1 MSNPE
6 DPEEVLAKK
15 WLVSLTS
22 DRKSVCRPKCDP
34 PDYVLNGDIAVEVT
48 RLSEQGRGTTSLP
61 SLHSLEEVVE
71 DVLKDLGPPGNGQ
84 SICVFWVYAPWPC
97 LPKKKRMKKQIRNA
111 LMPYTER
118 CAMPEKLRELSL
130 TGIAHLLLPC
140 GLSLRLVHRQSTD
153 DAPSFKFCGFSGMTG
168 EHVREKLLKDLERAV
183 VEKAKSVE
191 KAACKRGRSW
201 FDTYSR
207 WWLVLV
213 DRVFTSKT
221 FTFDGT
227 NEGKR
232 LLRDMTSLTQEL
244 ARTEGPSRLWSR
256 IVVLA
261 PQAPCREYVLFD
273 KDEMDRT

>member
-6 DPEEVLAKK
+6 DPDEVLAKE

-22 DRKSVCRPKCDP
+22 DPKSVCRPKCDP

-84 SICVFWVYAPWPC
+84 SLCVFWVYAPWRC

-118 CAMPEKLRELSL
+118 CAMPEKLRYLSL
-130 TGIAHLLLPC
+130 AGIADLPLAC
-140 GLSLRLVHRQSTD
+140 GLSLRLVHLRPTNE
-153 DAPSFKFCGFSGMTG
+153 APSFKFCGFSGMT
-168 EHVREKLLKDLERAV
+168 EAHIRKKLLKDLKHAV
-183 VEKAKSVE
+183 RKKSEDVRD
-191 KAACKRGRSW
+191 RGSHPGP
-201 FDTYSR
+201 

-227 NEGKR
+227 NEGKH
-232 LLRDMTSLTQEL
+232 LLCEMTSRAQEV
-244 ARTEGPSRLWSR
+244 ACTEGPSRLWSR
-256 IVVLA
+256 IVLLA
-261 PQAPCREYVLFD
+261 PGTPCRAYVLFD
-273 KDEMDRT
+273 KEGRGRT

>member
-6 DPEEVLAKK
+6 DPDEVLAKE
-15 WLVSLTS
+15 WLVSLTGDS
-22 DRKSVCRPKCDP
+22 KSVCRPKCDP

-48 RLSEQGRGTTSLP
+48 RLSEQGRGSKTSLP

-84 SICVFWVYAPWPC
+84 SLCVFWVYAPWRC
-97 LPKKKRMKKQIRNA
+97 LPKKKKHMKKQMKKQICNA

-118 CAMPEKLRELSL
+118 CAMPEKLRYLSL
-130 TGIAHLLLPC
+130 AGIADLPLAC
-140 GLSLRLVHRQSTD
+140 GLSLRLVHLRPTNE
-153 DAPSFKFCGFSGMTG
+153 APIFKFCGFSGMTAA
-168 EHVREKLLKDLERAV
+168 HDRKKLLKDLKHAV
-183 VEKAKSVE
+183 RKKSEDV
-191 KAACKRGRSW
+191 RGSHPGP
-201 FDTYSR
+201 

-227 NEGKR
+227 NKGKH
-232 LLRDMTSLTQEL
+232 LLRDMTLLTQEL
-244 ARTEGPSRLWSR
+244 ACTEGPSWLWSR

-261 PQAPCREYVLFD
+261 PHAPCRAYVLFD
-273 KDEMDRT
+273 KDEKGRI